1 MEATAIKPK
10 LTLVEFGKINPTVV
24 YDHVGVPP
32 ENWKFFCDGWAGLG
46 YYKLTIN
53 GRRNPKGYFK
63 DWKTV
68 HKEYINNRCIIL
80 NK

>member
-1 MEATAIKPK
+1 METTAIKPK

-24 YDHVGVPP
+24 YDYVGVPP
-32 ENWKFFCDGWAGLG
+32 ENWKFFWDGWAGLG
-46 YYKLTIN
+46 YYKLTKN

>member
-1 MEATAIKPK
+1 MEATIKPK

-24 YDHVGVPP
+24 YDYVGAPP
-32 ENWKFFCDGWAGLG
+32 ENWKFFWDGWAGLG
-46 YYKLTIN
+46 YYKLTKN
-53 GRRNPKGYFK
+53 SRRNPKGYFK
-63 DWKTV
+63 DWRTV